1 MVIHMDTSRTEIL
14 IGKQGVDKLARAGVA
29 VFGLGG
35 VGSYALEALAR
46 AGVGR
51 LYLFDYDRVSPSNA
65 NRQLLAL
72 QSTMGQDKVAVAL
85 ERVRD
90 INPSAAVYPGTVR
103 LAEENIN
110 TTITPDIEYAI
121 DAIDELAPKAALII
135 TLVQKGIPFVSS
147 MGAGSKLNPCGIKVA
162 DISKTS
168 HCPLARAMRTRLKKA
183 GITTGVR
190 CVYSEENLN
199 AVIPN
204 EDDDS
209 PKAFTQGS
217 ISYVPAIFGL
227 TAAGLII
234 QDIISS

>member
-1 MVIHMDTSRTEIL
+1 MDTSRTEIL

-35 VGSYALEALAR
+35 VGSYAVEALAR
-46 AGVGR
+46 AGVGN
-51 LYLFDYDRVSPSNA
+51 LYLFDYDRVGPSNA
-65 NRQLLAL
+65 NRQILAL
-72 QSTMGQDKVAVAL
+72 QSTMGRDKAAVAA
-85 ERVRD
+85 ERARD
-90 INPSAAVYPGTVR
+90 INPAVKVYSSTVR
-103 LAEENIN
+103 LDEKNIDAS
-110 TTITPDIEYAI
+110 ICSGIEYAV
-121 DAIDELAPKAALII
+121 DAIDELGPKTALIM
-135 TLVQKGIPFVSS
+135 TLVQRNIPFVSS
-147 MGAGSKLNPCGIKVA
+147 MGAGSKLNPAGIRAA

-168 HCPLARAMRTRLKKA
+168 YCPLARAMRTRLKKA

-199 AVIPN
+199 AVIPS
-204 EDDDS
+204 EDAGS

-234 QDIISS
+234 QDILSS